1 MFDELSR
8 ELEFFRKMRALIKQA
23 EVEARLAG
31 SHMGE
36 TERLP
41 VAMAAVPFGSSR
53 SRRLRTHEDLRL
65 ATGVFPHDRQAAGS
79 LIEHVAQLV
88 QMQGTFLS

>member
-36 TERLP
+36 TERPP
-41 VAMAAVPFGSSR
+41 VDPAWPVVEG
-53 SRRLRTHEDLRL
+53 
-65 ATGVFPHDRQAAGS
+65 DRDDEREPV
-79 LIEHVAQLV
+79 LH
-88 QMQGTFLS
+88 